1 MLVSISDSAREAGK
15 QKAFGLI
22 IFAQNQYR
30 GYTLHLKFD
39 EASLFLPRTAN
50 FPSPFPRNLGSHIAI
65 CKDDAEAVLRLMNS
79 TGRLVVPSLL
89 CSTAALT
96 LCSKVSSSSC
106 RSRLFLVS
114 L

>member
-22 IFAQNQYR
+22 IFAQNQYM

-50 FPSPFPRNLGSHIAI
+50 FPSLGTW
-65 CKDDAEAVLRLMNS
+65 V
-79 TGRLVVPSLL
+79 
-89 CSTAALT
+89 LT
-96 LCSKVSSSSC
+96 LLSAKMTQKPCSA
-106 RSRLFLVS
+106 
-114 L
+114 